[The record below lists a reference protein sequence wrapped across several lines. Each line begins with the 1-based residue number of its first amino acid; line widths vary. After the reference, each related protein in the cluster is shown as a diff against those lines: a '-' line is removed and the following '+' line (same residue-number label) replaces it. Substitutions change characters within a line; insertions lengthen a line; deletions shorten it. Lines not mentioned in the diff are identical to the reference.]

1 MSLIVFYSSVGGSL
15 EMKNHQRKI
24 FSILDSKKI
33 PYKAV
38 DIAQSTEDK
47 EEMRRKT
54 GNPKALPPQIC
65 NGDTYCGD
73 YGAFENAVEM
83 EEIETFLKL

>member
-15 EMKNHQRKI
+15 EMKKHQQKI
-24 FSILDSKKI
+24 FLILDSKKI

-38 DIAQSTEDK
+38 DIAQSGEDK
-47 EEMRRKT
+47 EEMRRKA

-73 YGAFENAVEM
+73 YDAFENAVEM
-83 EEIETFLKL
+83 EKLETFLKL